1 MADEDEQTTP
11 EDARVPGE
19 DEVRALIT
27 TGDGGRRDAA
37 ADETI
42 LKHMGLAM
50 GGGAIPVP
58 VLDLAAVTAVQLD
71 LLKRLAALYDVPF
84 EARSSRA
91 FLTSL
96 TGALGA
102 GALARVGA
110 SLAKAIPG
118 VGTIGGGITQ
128 VVLTG
133 ATTYAVG
140 QLFKRV
146 FREGRTIAQ
155 LDVDDVREEAAGYL
169 ESGKGRARGML
180 EALRGRPR
188 DE

>member
-1 MADEDEQTTP
+1 MAPDEDQTTP
-11 EDARVPGE
+11 ENATDPGE
-19 DEVRALIT
+19 DQVRALIA
-27 TGDGGRRDAA
+27 TGDGGRREAA

-71 LLKRLAALYDVPF
+71 LLKRLATLYGVPF
-84 EARSSRA
+84 DARSSRA

-102 GALARVGA
+102 GAVARVGA

-118 VGTIGGGITQ
+118 VGTIGGGIAQ

-133 ATTYAVG
+133 ATTYAIG
-140 QLFKRV
+140 QLFRRV
-146 FREGRTIAQ
+146 FREGRSLAE
-155 LDVDDVREEAAGYL
+155 LDVADVREEAAGYL
-169 ESGKGRARGML
+169 ESGKTRARGML
-180 EALRGRPR
+180 EALRGGPR

>member
-1 MADEDEQTTP
+1 MIGDEQGP
-11 EDARVPGE
+11 QEEADGAAE
-19 DEVRALIT
+19 SESARALVA
-27 TGDGGRRDAA
+27 TGADGDRDAA

-50 GGGAIPVP
+50 GGGAIPIP

-84 EARSSRA
+84 DAGSSRA

-102 GALARVGA
+102 GAVARVGA

-118 VGTIGGGITQ
+118 VGTIGGGLTQ
-128 VVLTG
+128 VILTG
-133 ATTYAVG
+133 ATTYAIG
-140 QLFKRV
+140 RLFKRL
-146 FREGRTIAQ
+146 FSEGRT
-155 LDVDDVREEAAGYL
+155 LDELEVADVRDEVAGYL
-169 ESGKGRARGML
+169 KSGKERARGML
-180 EALRGRPR
+180 ESLRGPG
-188 DE
+188 DG